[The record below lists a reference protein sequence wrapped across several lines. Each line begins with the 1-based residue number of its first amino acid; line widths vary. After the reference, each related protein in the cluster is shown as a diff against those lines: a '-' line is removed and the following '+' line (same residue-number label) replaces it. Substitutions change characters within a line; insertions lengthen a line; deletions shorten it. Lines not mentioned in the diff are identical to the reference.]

1 MQNQG
6 IDEEL
11 FRHIADSIGDT
22 PYYKLLGIQVI
33 NIGPGLAEM
42 SVTVDLKHT
51 NPLGVTHG
59 GLMMSLAD
67 AAMGNAIRSLG
78 IKAVTV
84 DCSTGF
90 IASAQQGETVIARGE
105 VLRAGKNMLFAQAE
119 VRAGNRLLS
128 NSKASYFKTGEIDLN
143 N

>member
-6 IDEEL
+6 IDERL
-11 FRHIADSIGDT
+11 FRYIADSIGDT
-22 PYYKLLGIQVI
+22 PYYKLLGIQVG
-33 NIGPGLAEM
+33 NIGPGLAEL

-90 IASAQQGETVIARGE
+90 ISSAQQGETVIARGE

-128 NSKASYFKTGEIDLN
+128 NSKASYFKTGEMDLN

>member
-11 FRHIADSIGDT
+11 FRHIADSIADT

-33 NIGPGLAEM
+33 NIGPGLAEL

>member
-119 VRAGNRLLS
+119 LRAGNRLLS

-143 N
+143 D

>member
-33 NIGPGLAEM
+33 NIGPGLAEL

>member
-1 MQNQG
+1 
-6 IDEEL
+6 
-11 FRHIADSIGDT
+11 
-22 PYYKLLGIQVI
+22 
-33 NIGPGLAEM
+33 
-42 SVTVDLKHT
+42 
-51 NPLGVTHG
+51 
-59 GLMMSLAD
+59 MSLAD